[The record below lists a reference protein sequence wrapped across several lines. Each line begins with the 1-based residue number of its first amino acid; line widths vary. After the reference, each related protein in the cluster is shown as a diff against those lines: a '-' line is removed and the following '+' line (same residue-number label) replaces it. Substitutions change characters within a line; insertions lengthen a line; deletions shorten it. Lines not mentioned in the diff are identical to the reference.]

1 MNSANNTVFNVK
13 YYDIAIFE
21 SCETCGEETIGT
33 CKTCGDDAIRTSKE
47 EMNDDDDCITCE
59 YAPSV
64 DALQEVKVLCY
75 FGPDCDK
82 CKAYSG
88 REEDRYPSTCEICYN
103 KFTDHEGYSEA
114 DGSGFCC
121 NVCAEQEE
129 KKNFCKK
136 CEEPFDDKTVPNEYD
151 GELCEV
157 CYYLVPS
164 KYQYYPTSDAELLG
178 KYTEEQQTDL
188 RDYAEEYNLNMW
200 EAIDYQTHCHCC
212 GKSVEDGIFDGKNHQ
227 YCSKKCFEYCE
238 DYWYHCF
245 REKCCRVCGISQY
258 HKNREDKQK
267 KDIEIE
273 KYTPV
278 LSAIDAFQDLYVDG
292 KLYECLGDLKEYF
305 A

>member
-21 SCETCGEETIGT
+21 SCETCGEETIGA
-33 CKTCGDDAIRTSKE
+33 CKTCRDDVIRTSKE
-47 EMNDDDDCITCE
+47 EMNDDDNCITCE

-64 DALQEVKVLCY
+64 NALQEVKILCY
-75 FGPDCDK
+75 FGPDCEK

-103 KFTDHEGYSEA
+103 QFTDHEGYSEA

-121 NVCAEQEE
+121 NVCAEQEA
-129 KKNFCKK
+129 KKSFCKK
-136 CEEPFDDKTVPNEYD
+136 CEESFDDETIPNEYD
-151 GELCEV
+151 RELCEV

-164 KYQYYPTSDAELLG
+164 KYQYYAHDESLLE
-178 KYTEEQQTDL
+178 KYSEEQQIDL

-227 YCSKKCFEYCE
+227 YCSNKCFEYCE
-238 DYWYHCF
+238 DYWYPCF
-245 REKCCRVCGISQY
+245 RESCCRVCGISQY
-258 HKNREDKQK
+258 HKNREEKQK

-278 LSAIDAFQDLYVDG
+278 LSAIDAFQDLKIDG
-292 KLYECLGDLKEYF
+292 QLYECLGDLKEYF

>member
-13 YYDIAIFE
+13 YDDIVI
-21 SCETCGEETIGT
+21 CETYGEETIR
-33 CKTCGDDAIRTSKE
+33 ASKE
-47 EMNDDDDCITCE
+47 EMNDDEIDPRFDI
-59 YAPSV
+59 

-88 REEDRYPSTCEICYN
+88 REEDRYPSMCEICYN
-103 KFTDHEGYSEA
+103 QFTDHEGYSEA
-114 DGSGFCC
+114 DGSGFWC
-121 NVCAEQEE
+121 NMCAEQEA
-129 KKNFCKK
+129 KKNFCQK
-136 CEEPFDDKTVPNEYD
+136 CEERFDDETVPNEYD
-151 GELCEV
+151 CTLCEV

-164 KYQYYPTSDAELLG
+164 KHQYYPTSDESLLE

-227 YCSKKCFEYCE
+227 YCSNKCFEYCE

-258 HKNREDKQK
+258 HKNREEKQK
-267 KDIEIE
+267 RDIEIE

-278 LSAIDAFQDLYVDG
+278 LSAIDAFQDLKIDG
-292 KLYECLGDLKEYF
+292 QLYECLGDLKEYF
-305 A
+305 AE